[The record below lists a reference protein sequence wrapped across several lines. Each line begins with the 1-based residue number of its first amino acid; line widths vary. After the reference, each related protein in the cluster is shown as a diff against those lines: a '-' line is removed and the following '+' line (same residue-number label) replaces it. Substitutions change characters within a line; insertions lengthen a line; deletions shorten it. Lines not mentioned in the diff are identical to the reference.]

1 MSSTF
6 EKVAAIISDTSEI
19 PLEELTPT
27 SDTID
32 AMGIDSLD
40 FLYIVFSIDKSFGIK
55 IPLEAWTE
63 EVNKGLASA
72 DDYFVLEKLCQRI
85 DKLVGEK
92 G

>member
-1 MSSTF
+1 MSTF
-6 EKVAAIISDTSEI
+6 DKVADIISETSEI
-19 PLEELTPT
+19 PREEITPD
-27 SDTID
+27 SHTID
-32 AMGIDSLD
+32 DLGIDSLD
-40 FLYIVFSIDKSFGIK
+40 FLDIVFAIDKSFGIK